1 VGRRLRLGIEGD
13 SGAVTEQA
21 AGRWGQVS
29 ALGPSHR
36 GAALAPRAGCVAFVP
51 QRQANARGE
60 L

>member
-1 VGRRLRLGIEGD
+1 MGIEGD